1 MGLFRSLSIVFLILF
16 SSAAL
21 AGVNL
26 VVREKIPVYLS
37 PKKQKVLFYLKK
49 GNKVAVSAKTYGSW
63 RKIQFK
69 HKDKDYSAWIRKAD
83 IRRSKIVFSGSG
95 NIEGIGRRKSKI
107 GLSINALNTQMG
119 EQQVTDESG
128 LKSNFDRMS
137 GSSSYFGLVFD
148 TPYKKTKS
156 IRLFFSLYNVNVSG
170 KGNYEGSGSETLVS
184 VEQNFWSLSA
194 LYRDYYSSIKGLW
207 WSAGAGID
215 SGQQVDLTID
225 GTKES
230 LSGDA
235 LPFYSRVIAGL
246 GYDYS
251 LTGAWTIESGLHLS
265 YVVNADK
272 TIVPI
277 DLSLI
282 IKREI

>member
-1 MGLFRSLSIVFLILF
+1 M
-16 SSAAL
+16 
-21 AGVNL
+21 
-26 VVREKIPVYLS
+26 
-37 PKKQKVLFYLKK
+37 
-49 GNKVAVSAKTYGSW
+49 
-63 RKIQFK
+63 
-69 HKDKDYSAWIRKAD
+69 
-83 IRRSKIVFSGSG
+83 
-95 NIEGIGRRKSKI
+95 
-107 GLSINALNTQMG
+107 
-119 EQQVTDESG
+119 
-128 LKSNFDRMS
+128 
-137 GSSSYFGLVFD
+137 
-148 TPYKKTKS
+148 
-156 IRLFFSLYNVNVSG
+156 NVSG